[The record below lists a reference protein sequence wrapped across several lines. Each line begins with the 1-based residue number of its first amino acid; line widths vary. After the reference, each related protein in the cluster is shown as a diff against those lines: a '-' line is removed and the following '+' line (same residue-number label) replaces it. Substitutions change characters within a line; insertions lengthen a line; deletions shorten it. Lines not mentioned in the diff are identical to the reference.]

1 MTEEFVGSVE
11 DRLPCVGLPVAWLA
25 SNFISVFKS
34 LFPVIACLRK
44 LPSVFHAPFSVF
56 HAPFSVWLAPFS
68 LWTVLAV
75 VAVSAVV
82 AMGKSVNCA
91 PELVI
96 IA

>member
-34 LFPVIACLRK
+34 LFPVFACLRK
-44 LPSVFHAPFSVF
+44 LPSVF